1 MKFAYRM
8 ERILPVDEEAGQF
21 VARLA
26 PGESFEVKLV
36 KKRRSMEQNALFQV
50 WTREIGE
57 FVFEREISETEH
69 DAIKI
74 DLQRRCYVDTSW
86 PFLVRTLPAPITG
99 KPKIER
105 TPTSK
110 MGKWD
115 MHEFMNWI
123 QRFAAEQGLLLES
136 QGEHSEMKAE
146 AA

>member
-1 MKFAYRM
+1 MRFAYKM
-8 ERILPVDEEAGQF
+8 ERILPIDEEAGQF
-21 VARLA
+21 VARLSQ
-26 PGESFEVKLV
+26 GEEFEVKLV
-36 KKRRSMEQNALFQV
+36 KKRRSLSANALFQV
-50 WTREIGE
+50 WTRQVGE
-57 FVFEREISETEH
+57 FVFKREITEVEH

-74 DLQRRCYVDTSW
+74 DLQRRCYQDTAW

-99 KPKIER
+99 RAKIER
-105 TPTSK
+105 TPTSS

-136 QGEHSEMKAE
+136 QGEHSEMKQE